1 MSKIKKTLE
10 ESLELCESMT
20 LDDQAK
26 YPQAQRLIPIL
37 RELLEQEEECVHSF
51 NHNSGTGIA
60 ICSACGV
67 TDLESKPQENGVWIP
82 MMKNGNMLVESTD
95 YTHDVTIQITGD
107 FETINQMREYAKMIA
122 NRLNT
127 FSKE

>member
-1 MSKIKKTLE
+1 MSKTRQALE

-20 LDDQAK
+20 LDDQMK
-26 YPQAQRLIPIL
+26 YPRAQRLIPIL

-51 NHNSGTGIA
+51 NNSVTGAA

-67 TDLESKPQENGVWIP
+67 TDLEATPQENGVWIP
-82 MMKNGNMLVESTD
+82 IMKNGNMFVESTD
-95 YTHDVTIQITGD
+95 YTHDVTIQIMGD
-107 FETINQMREYAKMIA
+107 FQTINQMREYAKMIA

-127 FSKE
+127 FSKD